1 MTTFKEI
8 LAQADA
14 EHTAKLKAEQSMIFS
29 YNRSGTW
36 GRTPDPIQWP
46 EDGTD
51 IPEFVTR
58 YKHGYSG
65 DGDIYPHGSSDIG
78 WHYTVWEGPDSSF
91 IVSVSTYNQGHDI
104 YTREL
109 PDFLALIAHLE
120 STLCALV
127 YPKVDGDA

>member
-1 MTTFKEI
+1 MSTFQKMI
-8 LAQADA
+8 DQAEA
-14 EHTAKLKAEQSMIFS
+14 EQVHAAKLKAEQSMIFS
-29 YNRSGTW
+29 YNRVGTW

-46 EDGTD
+46 EDSTL
-51 IPEFVTR
+51 EFATR
-58 YKHGYSG
+58 SKFGYSG

-78 WHYTVWEGPDSSF
+78 WHYQVWEGGDGSF
-91 IVSVSTYNQGHDI
+91 IVSVSTYDRGHDI

-127 YPKVDGDA
+127 YPKVADDA